1 VGSGFNGE
9 EERLRADAEAEGIG
23 HCVTITGRVP
33 EAKVPLYLALG
44 DVLLYPMADT
54 LINRAKSPVKVLEPM
69 LMGLPIV
76 AHRVGQ
82 AAEFLGDAG
91 VLIEPGDL
99 GGMARAAS
107 RLLTHP
113 AQARALGERARAR
126 VWTRFNWDRLSAQA
140 EGAYRYALGR

>member
-1 VGSGFNGE
+1 M
-9 EERLRADAEAEGIG
+9 
-23 HCVTITGRVP
+23 H
-33 EAKVPLYLALG
+33 LALG
-44 DVLLYPMADT
+44 DILLYPMADT

-91 VLIEPGDL
+91 VLVEPGDL

-113 AQARALGERARAR
+113 DQARALGERAREL
-126 VWTRFNWDRLSAQA
+126 VWSRFNWDRLSAQA
-140 EGAYRYALGR
+140 DEAYRYALGR